1 MKKKIAIIH
10 TGGTFVMAH
19 NQQGKLAPGHY
30 AEDLIAQRV
39 TPLYPSIIFEQ
50 IPLLNIDSSL
60 FQPQN
65 WTLIAEKIAEVYDEY
80 DGFVVI
86 HGTDTM
92 AYTAS
97 ALSFMLK
104 NLDKAVVLTG
114 SQLPLMATRSD
125 AIQNLI
131 AAIEISLYGELQ
143 EVVVV
148 FNNTTL
154 RGNRVKKKDAWDFH
168 AFYSPNF
175 PPLVKLGIGIER
187 KRHRYLPKRSGIF
200 EIDTRINSSVL
211 MIPFFPGLDFSIY
224 KPIID
229 ENRVKGLVIEAYGS
243 GNIPSDNPGLEEL
256 FTSASTRQIPIA
268 VCSQS
273 PVGRVNL
280 SLYEVASKADFYG
293 LISTVDMTRE
303 AALVKLMIALA
314 RYRSIKNIKKFMT
327 ANIAGEKEN
336 SDAR

>member
-1 MKKKIAIIH
+1 M
-10 TGGTFVMAH
+10 TP
-19 NQQGKLAPGHY
+19 NQEGKLTPGHY
-30 AEDLIAQRV
+30 AQEIIAQRIE
-39 TPLYPSIIFEQ
+39 TLYPQVSFSQ
-50 IPLLNIDSSL
+50 IMLLNLDSSL
-60 FQPQN
+60 FQPHH
-65 WTLIAEKIAEVYDEY
+65 WVLMSEKIAELYDEY
-80 DGFVVI
+80 DAFVII

-104 NLDKAVVLTG
+104 NLDKVVVLTG

-131 AAIEISLYGELQ
+131 AAIEVALYGELQ
-143 EVVVV
+143 EVVLV

-175 PPLVKLGIGIER
+175 EPLIKLGIGMER
-187 KRHRYLPKRSGIF
+187 KQHRYLPKRSGIF
-200 EIDTRINSSVL
+200 EIDTRINNNVL
-211 MIPFFPGLDFSIY
+211 IIPFFPGLNFSIY
-224 KPIID
+224 NPIID

-243 GNIPSDNPGLEEL
+243 GNIPSDNLGLEEL
-256 FTSASTRQIPIA
+256 FSSAAHRQIPIA

-280 SLYEVASKADFYG
+280 SLYEVASKTEFYG

-303 AALVKLMIALA
+303 ATLVKMMIALG

>member
-19 NQQGKLAPGHY
+19 NQQGKLAPAHY
-30 AEDLIAQRV
+30 AEKVINQRII
-39 TPLYPSIIFEQ
+39 PLYPAVIFEQ
-50 IPLLNIDSSL
+50 ILLLNLDSSL
-60 FQPQN
+60 FLPQN
-65 WTLIAEKIAEVYDEY
+65 WKMIAEKISDLYDEY
-80 DGFVVI
+80 DAFIVI

-114 SQLPLMATRSD
+114 SQLPLIATRSD
-125 AIQNLI
+125 AIQNLT
-131 AAIEISLYGELQ
+131 AAVEVALYGELQ
-143 EVVVV
+143 EVVLV
-148 FNNTTL
+148 FNNTAL
-154 RGNRVKKKDAWDFH
+154 RGNRIKKKDAWDFH

-175 PPLVKLGIGIER
+175 DPLIKLGIGMER

-200 EIDTRINSSVL
+200 EIDTRVNDSVL
-211 MIPFFPGLDFSIY
+211 MIPFFPGLDFSMY
-224 KPIID
+224 NPIID

-256 FTSASTRQIPIA
+256 FSSASTRQIPIA

-273 PVGRVNL
+273 PVGKVNL
-280 SLYEVASKADFYG
+280 DLYDVASKAEFYG

-303 AALVKLMIALA
+303 ATLVKLMIALA
-314 RYRSIKNIKKFMT
+314 RYRTIKNIKKFMT
-327 ANIAGEKEN
+327 ANIAGEKET

>member
-10 TGGTFVMAH
+10 TGGTFVMTH
-19 NQQGKLAPGHY
+19 NQNGKLAPGHY
-30 AEDLIAQRV
+30 AQDIIAQRIE
-39 TPLYPSIIFEQ
+39 TLYPQVSFTQ
-50 IPLLNIDSSL
+50 ILLLNLDSSL
-60 FQPQN
+60 FQPQH
-65 WTLIAEKIAEVYDEY
+65 WALMAEKIAELYDEY

-92 AYTAS
+92 AYSAS

-131 AAIEISLYGELQ
+131 AAIEVALYGELQ

-148 FNNTTL
+148 FNHTTL
-154 RGNRVKKKDAWDFH
+154 RGNRVKKKDAWDFR

-175 PPLVKLGIGIER
+175 EPLIKLGIGMER

-200 EIDTRINSSVL
+200 EIDTRINNSVL
-211 MIPFFPGLDFSIY
+211 AIPFFPGLDFSMY
-224 KPIID
+224 NPIVD
-229 ENRVKGLVIEAYGS
+229 KNRVKGLVIEAYGS

-256 FTSASTRQIPIA
+256 FNSAAQRQIPIA

-280 SLYEVASKADFYG
+280 SLYEVASKAEFYG

-303 AALVKLMIALA
+303 ATLVKMMIALA